1 MLNEQTNWARIVSSE
16 HFIHMSEKDLKMV
29 LKFFDIEILGNLY
42 RKFQADVFGV
52 YLRAEKDFR
61 LPNDKYTVCSQILFD
76 EIKERIDGG
85 DCFAENRYSGHDFK
99 LYERCQRYIIK
110 CRNRKSVMLYEWM
123 QKHAGIRSNPFF
135 GVYER
140 EPLISNLETT
150 KRSDGYMQK
159 RYDYISAI
167 VCKGLMELDD
177 TNTFPRKLSKSFR
190 EQLLHKCIHVA
201 HCLTQNIQRYEKLDE
216 KNGMIYFMTI
226 EETKRQRK
234 YALMM
239 CIELLPNW
247 FSNYTVKG
255 MISSLKKEDLS
266 YIMPML
272 AVKEC
277 SATSKSDLMKEIKRL
292 LVEK

>member
-1 MLNEQTNWARIVSSE
+1 MLNEQTNWTRIVSSE

-29 LKFFDIEILGNLY
+29 LKSFDMERLGDLY
-42 RKFQADVFGV
+42 RRFQSDVFAV
-52 YLRAEKDFR
+52 YLRAEKDFK

-76 EIKERIDGG
+76 EIKKRIDKG
-85 DCFAENRYSGHDFK
+85 DKFVESRWSSHDFK
-99 LYERCQRYIIK
+99 IYERCQRYITK
-110 CRNRKSVMLYEWM
+110 CRDRQSVTLYDWM
-123 QKHAGIRSNPFF
+123 QRHAGIRDNPFF

-140 EPLISNLETT
+140 EPLISNLETV

-177 TNTFPRKLSKSFR
+177 TNAFPRKLSKSFR
-190 EQLLHKCIHVA
+190 EQLLHKSIHVA
-201 HCLTQNIQRYEKLDE
+201 FSLTENIKKYEKLDN
-216 KNGMIYFMTI
+216 KSGMIHFMTI

-234 YALMM
+234 YAIMM
-239 CIELLPNW
+239 CIELLPHW

-255 MISSLKKEDLS
+255 MINSLTKEDLS
-266 YIMPML
+266 YVMPML

-277 SATSKSDLMKEIKRL
+277 NATSKSDLMKEIKKL
-292 LVEK
+292 LVEQ